1 MSLFSYLI
9 TIFSV
14 MFWFFRAIVCLM
26 ASMSRSFVCQPM
38 NLNIEIGVL
47 FATLPCMFL
56 IFKRNLIG
64 ATVYFGI
71 YGAYFGTAIY
81 NYISMI
87 QEAGNGLVVDL
98 NLLVNVLGI
107 VIATLTFL
115 DILLNKNRRNF
126 GLDQKTNWF
135 YNNEKYERELDSRAD
150 KNQYKL

>member
-1 MSLFSYLI
+1 
-9 TIFSV
+9 
-14 MFWFFRAIVCLM
+14 
-26 ASMSRSFVCQPM
+26 
-38 NLNIEIGVL
+38 
-47 FATLPCMFL
+47 
-56 IFKRNLIG
+56 
-64 ATVYFGI
+64 
-71 YGAYFGTAIY
+71 
-81 NYISMI
+81 MI